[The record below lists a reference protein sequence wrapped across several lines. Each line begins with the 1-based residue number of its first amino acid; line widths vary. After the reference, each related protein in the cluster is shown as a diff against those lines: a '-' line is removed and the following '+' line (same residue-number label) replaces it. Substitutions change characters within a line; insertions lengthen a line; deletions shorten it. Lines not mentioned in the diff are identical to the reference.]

1 METPQFQLKTTKF
14 MFTITNHQKT
24 LDELRDFE
32 HSRAS
37 GLIDP
42 QMTAEK
48 FTERLTEN
56 AQDSYEWLNNK
67 GTWPPS
73 VEDLSKI
80 HKTLCKNLQNGGGV
94 FYESGAIK
102 YEESCRQM
110 IKDIG
115 ADNSHQRLRAL
126 AAHTARCEGI
136 ELFKDHN
143 STVNRLALEAQMD
156 IFLGRAQ
163 RPGVDQGNYLQ
174 AVELAQKGNPQ
185 VFADLI
191 ESNHRQAVDAKQE
204 IWQFQRQ
211 TLGPD
216 YSTNWR
222 DQDPSIRR

>member
-1 METPQFQLKTTKF
+1 

-24 LDELRDFE
+24 LDELRNFE
-32 HSRAS
+32 NTRER

-48 FTERLTEN
+48 FTERLNEN
-56 AQDSYEWLNNK
+56 AQDSYEWLTNK

-73 VEDLSKI
+73 LEDLKQV
-80 HKTLCKNLQNGGGV
+80 HKTLCRDLQNGGG
-94 FYESGAIK
+94 YIEDEAQALK

-110 IKDIG
+110 IKDMG
-115 ADNSHQRLRAL
+115 TDNSQQRLIAL

-163 RPGVDQGNYLQ
+163 RPGVDQANYLQ
-174 AVELAQKGNPQ
+174 AVDLAQKGNPQ

>member
-1 METPQFQLKTTKF
+1 
-14 MFTITNHQKT
+14 MFTITNDQKT

-32 HSRAS
+32 NTRAN
-37 GLIDP
+37 GLID
-42 QMTAEK
+42 QKMTAEQ
-48 FTERLTEN
+48 FTKELKIN
-56 AQDSYEWLNNK
+56 AQNAYEWLSNK
-67 GTWPPS
+67 GTWPPNL
-73 VEDLSKI
+73 EDLSQV
-80 HKTLCKNLQNGGGV
+80 HLTLCGDLQKGGGILDAA
-94 FYESGAIK
+94 ESAK
-102 YEESCRQM
+102 YEASCRQM
-110 IKDIG
+110 ISDIKT
-115 ADNSHQRLRAL
+115 DNSQQRLIAL

-163 RPGVDQGNYLQ
+163 RPGVDQENYLQ
-174 AVELAQKGNPQ
+174 AVDLAQKGNPK